1 MLHLT
6 DGGGGRYG
14 GDGRHQ
20 ELLERVSDGVLA
32 DDRRS
37 AMSELRVRAAESS
50 QAQAALGAMGLPV
63 LLTVLREEREDL
75 EMIRGALETLYNCI
89 TADTET
95 AADAVVDATASP
107 PSAAAANAQ
116 ALACDRDALALL
128 LSLLE
133 EEDFYVRYHTTQLLT
148 ELVRSAPKG

>member
-1 MLHLT
+1 
-6 DGGGGRYG
+6 
-14 GDGRHQ
+14 
-20 ELLERVSDGVLA
+20 LERVSDGVLA

-37 AMSELRVRAAESS
+37 AMSELRVRAAESA
-50 QAQAALGAMGLPV
+50 QAQAALGVMGLPV

-89 TADTET
+89 TAET
-95 AADAVVDATASP
+95 VPTANDTASP

-116 ALACDRDALALL
+116 ALARDRDALALL

-148 ELVRSAPKG
+148 ELVRSAPKGCERPPSSPPRRRMLWMDTRPS

>member
-1 MLHLT
+1 
-6 DGGGGRYG
+6 
-14 GDGRHQ
+14 
-20 ELLERVSDGVLA
+20 V
-32 DDRRS
+32 
-37 AMSELRVRAAESS
+37 
-50 QAQAALGAMGLPV
+50 MGLPV

-89 TADTET
+89 TADTVP
-95 AADAVVDATASP
+95 AADAAADATASP

-116 ALACDRDALALL
+116 ALARDRDALALL

-148 ELVRSAPKG
+148 ELVRSAPKGCERPPSSPPRRRML

>member
-1 MLHLT
+1 MAR
-6 DGGGGRYG
+6 GGTVRW
-14 GDGRHQ
+14 RRSSHQ

-37 AMSELRVRAAESS
+37 AMSELRVRAAESA
-50 QAQAALGAMGLPV
+50 QAQEALGAMGLPV

-89 TADTET
+89 TADTAPT
-95 AADAVVDATASP
+95 PAAAAAAAAADDALP

-116 ALACDRDALALL
+116 ALARDRDALALL